1 MTLPNRKP
9 VHTRHITCN
18 GYLRDDGLLDV
29 EAELQDISPDGTD
42 LLFKIVP
49 PAGVIHHMRVTV
61 TVSIDDMVIRDVCA
75 RTLIGPT
82 EFCREIETAYD
93 ALKGLTLRR
102 GFRQAVKARV
112 GGVGG
117 CTHLTE
123 LLGPLATTAI
133 QSGFAVGRAV
143 RNGRRP
149 ADQPGPMPKPAVIGT
164 CHTYRPEA
172 RRWRSCGRRTGAWK
186 AKNRPS
192 RPADGVDAT
201 RPIPQAW
208 PDRSARA
215 ALARGPAA
223 RDGIPLPTNL
233 STQGITHEHQRQ
245 GIYRRGL

>member
-1 MTLPNRKP
+1 MTLLNRKP

-29 EAELQDISPDGTD
+29 EAELKDTSPDGTD

-49 PAGVIHHMRVTV
+49 PGGVIHHMRVTV

-75 RTLIGPT
+75 RTLTGPT
-82 EFCREIETAYD
+82 DFCREIESAYD

-133 QSGFAVGRAV
+133 QSGFAVGRAL

-149 ADQPGPMPKPAVIGT
+149 ADEQGPMQKPAVIGT
-164 CHTYRPEA
+164 CHTYRPESVVVDVLWPPH
-172 RRWRSCGRRTGAWK
+172 RRVGSEEPTGA
-186 AKNRPS
+186 P
-192 RPADGVDAT
+192 G
-201 RPIPQAW
+201 
-208 PDRSARA
+208 
-215 ALARGPAA
+215 
-223 RDGIPLPTNL
+223 
-233 STQGITHEHQRQ
+233 
-245 GIYRRGL
+245 